1 MNQVVFE
8 KQVDNMEQLLPAKK
22 VQYLQLRLNL
32 FWLVLTLKL
41 VQDATPVTSVYAT
54 NLIRVYP
61 IK

>member
-8 KQVDNMEQLLPAKK
+8 QTSCQYGAALAKK
-22 VQYLQLRLNL
+22 VQYLQRLNL

>member
-22 VQYLQLRLNL
+22 VQYLQGLNL
-32 FWLVLTLKL
+32 FRLVLTLKL